1 MDKVLESSFVSV
13 VDDEIERI
21 FLQINGDWFA
31 VFIKDDS
38 LNFCPSNDPI
48 TLDLELKRLPI
59 ITQFEGLVIDELN
72 EIENIGFEINF
83 ADKSLVFKILSN
95 SLKIGVTNYIY
106 KI

>member
-1 MDKVLESSFVSV
+1 MDRVLESSFVSV
-13 VDDEIERI
+13 VGDKIERI
-21 FLQINGDWFA
+21 FLEINGEWFA

-38 LNFCPSNDPI
+38 LKFSPSNDPI
-48 TLDLELKRLPI
+48 TLDLELKRVPI
-59 ITQFEGLVIDELN
+59 ITQFEGFSISEIN

-83 ADKSLVFKILSN
+83 TDKSLVFKILQN